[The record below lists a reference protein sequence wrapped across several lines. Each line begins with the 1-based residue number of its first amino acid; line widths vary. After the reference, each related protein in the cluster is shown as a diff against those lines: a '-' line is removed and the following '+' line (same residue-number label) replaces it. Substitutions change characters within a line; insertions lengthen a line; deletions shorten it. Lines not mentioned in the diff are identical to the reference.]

1 MTYTYV
7 SGDTLLGLSELGWD
21 GKLRVI
27 NSWTWKPSKSTGEW
41 KVTDYLL
48 FMEIKLISKQ
58 QNHPDLR
65 DWEGRV
71 LNNMKKN
78 EVDWEKQTGWKI
90 VEGEIEKFL
99 WQENVAEK

>member
-1 MTYTYV
+1 
-7 SGDTLLGLSELGWD
+7 
-21 GKLRVI
+21 
-27 NSWTWKPSKSTGEW
+27 
-41 KVTDYLL
+41 
-48 FMEIKLISKQ
+48 MEIKLISKQ

-65 DWEGRV
+65 DWKGRV